1 MDSSAESN
9 SAAPTPDLD
18 ALMEKIRAEVAERK
32 ALRGTHVVSES
43 EQISATEFADRSW
56 SARELLALPGADFA
70 RAMHLAFFGREPS
83 PEEFVR
89 LRDRLLVEH
98 VGRTRILREFRRSP
112 EARSLQLP
120 VHGLA
125 QQLIRDRIYWSPPAK
140 FGRAI
145 GRGARNLWL
154 LPRHIRDF
162 MARVALL
169 ERRSAEMTAALKNL
183 QTAQVT
189 ERQNTNQRTRR
200 LLESQETLRKN
211 LNSRVDELQ
220 RQLDGIA
227 DILKTAKARLT
238 EAESKLVDHWRSIIE
253 YKFELQNRASG
264 LPTAGE
270 SQSDSRALSPR
281 AAREASHLLDALYV
295 SFEDRYRGTREEIK
309 ERLRFYLSR
318 VETAH
323 SATDRGLVID
333 IGCGRG
339 EWLEVLSESG
349 IAARGIDLNRIA
361 IDESRKRGLQVELAE
376 GVATLSALASESCSA
391 VTAFHIIEHL
401 PFESVV
407 ELLDQSLRVLRPG
420 GVLVVETPNPANLL
434 VAAERFYL
442 DPTHRNPLPSQLT
455 AWLFQ
460 ARGFEQVEILPLHP
474 VPSESLATYSDT
486 MLGLLQQKLY
496 GPQDYGVIGRKS
508 A

>member
-1 MDSSAESN
+1 MDSSAEPN
-9 SAAPTPDLD
+9 SATPAPDLD
-18 ALMEKIRAEVAERK
+18 ALMEKIRAEVEERK
-32 ALRGTHVVSES
+32 QLRGAHVASDSEPT
-43 EQISATEFADRSW
+43 SAMDLTRRTW
-56 SARELLALPGADFA
+56 NARELLALPATDFA

-83 PEEFVR
+83 PDEFVR

-98 VGRTRILREFRRSP
+98 VGRTRILREFRRLP
-112 EARSLQLP
+112 EARSLRLP
-120 VHGLA
+120 VKGLT
-125 QQLIRDRIYWSPPAK
+125 QQLIWERIYWSPPAK
-140 FGRAI
+140 FGRAV
-145 GRGARNLWL
+145 GRGTRNLWL
-154 LPRHIRDF
+154 LPRHVRDF
-162 MARVALL
+162 IARVALL
-169 ERRSAEMTAALKNL
+169 ERRTAEMTAALKNL

-189 ERQNTNQRTRR
+189 DRQNTNQRTRR
-200 LLESQETLRKN
+200 LLESHETLRRTVT
-211 LNSRVDELQ
+211 SRVDEVQ

-227 DILKTAKARLT
+227 DTLKTAKSRLT
-238 EAESKLVDHWRSIIE
+238 EAESKLVDHWRSIVE
-253 YKFELQNRASG
+253 YKFELQNRAPG
-264 LPTAGE
+264 FPAAEE

-281 AAREASHLLDALYV
+281 TTRKVSHLLDGMYI

-318 VETAH
+318 VQAAH
-323 SATDRGLVID
+323 SAADRGPVID

-339 EWLEVLSESG
+339 EWLELLAESG
-349 IAARGIDLNRIA
+349 IAARGVDLNSIA
-361 IDESRKRGLQVELAE
+361 VDESRKRGLQVDLAE
-376 GVATLSALASESCSA
+376 GIEALSVLAAESCSA

-420 GVLVVETPNPANLL
+420 GVLIVETPNPANLL

-460 ARGFEQVEILPLHP
+460 ARGFGQVEMLPLHP
-474 VPSESLATYSDT
+474 VPPDSLATYSDP
-486 MLGLLQQKLY
+486 MLELLQQKLY